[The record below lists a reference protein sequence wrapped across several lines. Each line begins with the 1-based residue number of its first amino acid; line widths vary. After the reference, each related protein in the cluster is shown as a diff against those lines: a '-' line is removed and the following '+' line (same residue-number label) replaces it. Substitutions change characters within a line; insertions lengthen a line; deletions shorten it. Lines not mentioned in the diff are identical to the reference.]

1 MGFIFKIEQKV
12 WRGILWGL
20 LVKNPFLTCLRLGDP
35 RKRLWSPSTF
45 LRVNTVMAHCFVG
58 DDARCCAARSSL
70 DTLALR
76 RRLRHSVLLS
86 ILHDFYFS
94 SIASGR
100 ASPFESTVFS
110 FSLHNCYLFFLNSFG
125 FRTEI
130 VVFVV
135 FASSSLRA
143 QLGDTQEL
151 FFPVFNT
158 EDLFVKQSSHC
169 KSEISL
175 RHELSKG
182 FRGHRHSKAKPNSV
196 QGFPRQRQINR
207 HSFL

>member
-1 MGFIFKIEQKV
+1 V
-12 WRGILWGL
+12 
-20 LVKNPFLTCLRLGDP
+20 V
-35 RKRLWSPSTF
+35 TF
-45 LRVNTVMAHCFVG
+45 LFLACEYGNSHCFVG

-70 DTLALR
+70 DI
-76 RRLRHSVLLS
+76 HLLFVIVFVTPLFS
-86 ILHDFYFS
+86 PSCTILFYFRS
-94 SIASGR
+94 R
-100 ASPFESTVFS
+100 QEELLL
-110 FSLHNCYLFFLNSFG
+110 SLHNFTFFLKKNSFG

-143 QLGDTQEL
+143 QRGDTQEL

-158 EDLFVKQSSHC
+158 EDLFVKQSSRC
-169 KSEISL
+169 KREISP

-182 FRGHRHSKAKPNSV
+182 FRGHRHSKAEPNSV

>member
-1 MGFIFKIEQKV
+1 M
-12 WRGILWGL
+12 GL
-20 LVKNPFLTCLRLGDP
+20 LVIKSPFLTRLRLGDP
-35 RKRLWSPSTF
+35 RKQLWSPSSF
-45 LRVNTVMAHCFVG
+45 LRVNTVIAMASL
-58 DDARCCAARSSL
+58 AMMPAAARQGARLIYTCSSSSSSL
-70 DTLALR
+70 LCTSL
-76 RRLRHSVLLS
+76 HCT
-86 ILHDFYFS
+86 ILFYFRS
-94 SIASGR
+94 R
-100 ASPFESTVFS
+100 QEELLL
-110 FSLHNCYLFFLNSFG
+110 SLHNFTFFLKKNSFG

-143 QLGDTQEL
+143 QRGDTQEL

-158 EDLFVKQSSHC
+158 EDLFVKQSSRC
-169 KSEISL
+169 KREISP

-182 FRGHRHSKAKPNSV
+182 FRGHRHSKAEPNSV